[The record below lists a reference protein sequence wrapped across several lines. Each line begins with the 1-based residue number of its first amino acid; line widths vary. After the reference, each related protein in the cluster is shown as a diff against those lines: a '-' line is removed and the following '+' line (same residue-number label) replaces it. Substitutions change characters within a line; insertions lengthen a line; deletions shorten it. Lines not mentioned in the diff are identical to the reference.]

1 MDNSEQLPT
10 SSASVL
16 DTLGSKE
23 DLSLQGLNIESSLMW
38 RSKPSPLRT
47 WSQRWSKVSWFQL
60 LSTRIL
66 KPSHLIS
73 FETQLTSSLEDIRA
87 NRLAWQEER
96 KPLTIPDTSSPTS
109 SIMCEQLDLLSAS
122 SRMSKDTSTEDLNQ
136 SSKTWKAQVTI
147 QRGEYSVRKKLAH
160 LTKGNAS
167 SFLPTPT
174 ATPYGNNQGEQQG
187 GQDK

>member
-38 RSKPSPLRT
+38 RSAFAIANLVAKMEQGELVPA
-47 WSQRWSKVSWFQL
+47 

-73 FETQLTSSLEDIRA
+73 FETQLTSSLRI
-87 NRLAWQEER
+87 
-96 KPLTIPDTSSPTS
+96 SVPT
-109 SIMCEQLDLLSAS
+109 
-122 SRMSKDTSTEDLNQ
+122 
-136 SSKTWKAQVTI
+136 V
-147 QRGEYSVRKKLAH
+147 
-160 LTKGNAS
+160 
-167 SFLPTPT
+167 
-174 ATPYGNNQGEQQG
+174 
-187 GQDK
+187 